1 MILNLLLL
9 TLGITATVYSVSL
22 IRGLRD
28 QAVRGLR
35 IEAALLGAVTNFF
48 DTLGIGSF
56 APTMAWL
63 KFRRLVPDRLIPPT
77 LLAGHALPTIVQS
90 AIFLSLLGVAVDP
103 ALLLGCIV
111 AMVLGGFLGAP
122 LAERA
127 PVRVVQIIVAF
138 ALLIAAGFYTATNL
152 ALMPGGGQASSLPLT
167 LTLCAIAL
175 QLVLGILQN
184 FGVGAYAPTL
194 VALSL
199 WGMDPRYAF
208 PIMTSAVAL
217 SISTSAIRR
226 VKSRDLDLR
235 FASGMAL
242 GGIPAVLIA
251 AFLVRDMPM
260 LILRWL
266 VVAVVFYAAIVLI
279 RPASNS
285 KASSVETEA

>member
-9 TLGITATVYSVSL
+9 ALAVTAIIYTIAV
-22 IRGLRD
+22 IRGLKG
-28 QAVRGLR
+28 QPVRAPR
-35 IEAALLGAVTNFF
+35 TEAALLGAVTNFF

-63 KFRRLVPDRLIPPT
+63 RFRRLVPDRLIPPT
-77 LLAGHALPTIVQS
+77 LLAGHALPTIVQA

-111 AMVLGGFLGAP
+111 GMVLGGFLGAP

-127 PVRVVQIIVAF
+127 PVRVVQIIVAL
-138 ALLIAAGFYTATNL
+138 ALLISAGFYAATNL

-167 LTLCAIAL
+167 LTLCAIFL
-175 QLVLGILQN
+175 QLLLGILQN

-199 WGMDPRYAF
+199 FGMDPRYAF

-217 SISTSAIRR
+217 SISASAIRR
-226 VKSRDLDLR
+226 VKSRDLDMR
-235 FASGMAL
+235 FAFGMAL

-251 AFLVRDMPM
+251 AFIVRDMPVV
-260 LILRWL
+260 ILRWL
-266 VVAVVFYAAIVLI
+266 VVAVVFYAAIVLLRSALNASA
-279 RPASNS
+279 RP
-285 KASSVETEA
+285 VDPEV

>member
-1 MILNLLLL
+1 MILNMLLV
-9 TLGITATVYSVSL
+9 LGITATIYTIAL
-22 IRGLRD
+22 IRGLKGLP
-28 QAVRGLR
+28 VRAPR
-35 IEAALLGAVTNFF
+35 VEAALLGAVTNFF

-63 KFRRLVPDRLIPPT
+63 RFRRLVPDRLIPPT

-103 ALLLGCIV
+103 TLLLGCIV
-111 AMVLGGFLGAP
+111 GMVLGGFLGAP

-127 PVRVVQIIVAF
+127 PVRVVQIIVAC
-138 ALLIAAGFYTATNL
+138 ALLISAGFYTATNL

-167 LTLCAIAL
+167 LTLCAIFL

-199 WGMDPRYAF
+199 FGMDPRYAF

-217 SISTSAIRR
+217 SISASAIRR

-235 FASGMAL
+235 FALGMAL
-242 GGIPAVLIA
+242 GGVPAVLIA
-251 AFLVRDMPM
+251 AFMVRDMPV

-266 VVAVVFYAAIVLI
+266 VVAVVFYAAIVLL
-279 RPASNS
+279 RSALKSR
-285 KASSVETEA
+285 ARMVETEA